1 MSAQCDFELL
11 QQWLSNCCTNHSCS
25 TGSPPE
31 RLPARFI
38 KINNEGV
45 VPELQLVSSRDVSSR
60 YAALSYC
67 WGGNFTGIKTT
78 KATLEQHHAYIE
90 LSRLPKTIRDATQI
104 TRALGIEYL
113 WVDSLCIVQDDQ
125 EDWATE
131 SKRMAALYQSAVV
144 TLVATAA
151 KDANQGCLFPRKVTR
166 DSVDVQLS
174 VDVARDT
181 SKVTFTNHTGSIAND
196 FLESPWNK
204 RAWCL
209 QEYVLSPRMLHFFEN
224 RIVWQCRGTLSAE
237 DFVELRRSA
246 GAGAGADFRVQHIL
260 TTPSSYFSLRPPADL
275 ETWFR
280 LVEEY
285 STRSL
290 TQPGDKLVALAAL
303 ATYLRPHLGS
313 EYVSGL
319 WLKYLDRSLLW
330 LSKDSRMQT
339 GTHRRAP
346 SWSWAALDGPVAHLH
361 RLQSS
366 LPSLESTI
374 CIREGPGGG
383 AGGEA
388 VETSPLQPLF
398 LTSSLREITRSNSL
412 IKNSD
417 IDKVASAHVKEALRA
432 SRSFQAHYLYDADD
446 RVCGWAI
453 FDQEDLRTE
462 ELFCLHTARMTYKG
476 AFQSYFV
483 LVVMRSRLLKDG
495 FERVGVGEVCRED
508 FFNAAQ
514 KIDVNLI

>member
-1 MSAQCDFELL
+1 MALCISCENIQLPIVTNGQAADGHELHRSVAKLTASARTCRLCALFLDAISGTRLKGIRHDAVRLFPWASDAAGDPVGLSRVFVRVGDKVGRFVNVHAEPDSAAARAGFAIGRPMSAQCDFELL

-25 TGSPPE
+25 IGRPPE
-31 RLPARFI
+31 GLPARFI
-38 KINNEGV
+38 KINNEGM
-45 VPELQLVSSRDVSSR
+45 VPELHLVSSRDVSSR

-78 KATLEQHHAYIE
+78 KATLEQHHTYIE
-90 LSRLPKTIRDATQI
+90 PSRLPKTIRDATQI

-125 EDWATE
+125 EDWAAE

-151 KDANQGCLFPRKVTR
+151 KDANQGCLFPRNVTR

-174 VDVARDT
+174 VDMARDT
-181 SKVTFTNHTGSIAND
+181 SKVTFTNHTGSIADD

-280 LVEEY
+280 LVEY
-285 STRSL
+285 SPR
-290 TQPGDKLVALAAL
+290 
-303 ATYLRPHLGS
+303 
-313 EYVSGL
+313 
-319 WLKYLDRSLLW
+319 
-330 LSKDSRMQT
+330 
-339 GTHRRAP
+339 
-346 SWSWAALDGPVAHLH
+346 
-361 RLQSS
+361 
-366 LPSLESTI
+366 
-374 CIREGPGGG
+374 G
-383 AGGEA
+383 A
-388 VETSPLQPLF
+388 
-398 LTSSLREITRSNSL
+398 
-412 IKNSD
+412 
-417 IDKVASAHVKEALRA
+417 
-432 SRSFQAHYLYDADD
+432 
-446 RVCGWAI
+446 
-453 FDQEDLRTE
+453 
-462 ELFCLHTARMTYKG
+462 
-476 AFQSYFV
+476 
-483 LVVMRSRLLKDG
+483 
-495 FERVGVGEVCRED
+495 
-508 FFNAAQ
+508 
-514 KIDVNLI
+514 